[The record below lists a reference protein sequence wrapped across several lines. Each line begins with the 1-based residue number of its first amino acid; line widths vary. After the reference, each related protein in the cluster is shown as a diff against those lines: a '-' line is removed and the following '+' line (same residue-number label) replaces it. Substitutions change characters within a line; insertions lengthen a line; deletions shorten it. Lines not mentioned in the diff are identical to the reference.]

1 MEGQIPKFQK
11 IQSVMLLHGLDLM
24 LGLVLII
31 LGIFAI
37 KYIMKGI
44 RFLLAK
50 LSIKEPAL
58 STTCSALYIFLLV
71 VLISAALVVVG
82 FDSLAIRRILIVIAL
97 AAVAVVLIIRPYIP
111 TLPFKVGQVVKA
123 GSLLGKV
130 ESTTLINTR
139 LRTFDGKIFFVPNS
153 KIINDIVQNYHFT
166 PTRRIKINLAIRYD
180 QDLMKAKQ
188 VIETLMIEDP
198 RVNVTPRPV
207 VYVLNLANG
216 CVELGAR
223 CWVPNPKFWKTR
235 CDLLEKIKLRF
246 DAEGI
251 VIARTQV
258 DIHQHYEKGVDDST
272 REGMEALEA
281 LSSS

>member
-1 MEGQIPKFQK
+1 MDGQIEKFAKLQD
-11 IQSVMLLHGLDLM
+11 VMLIHGIDLM
-24 LGLVLII
+24 LGLLLII
-31 LGIFAI
+31 GGILAI

-44 RFLLAK
+44 RFLLIK
-50 LSIKEPAL
+50 LSVKEPVL
-58 STTCSALYIFLLV
+58 STTCNALYIILLA
-71 VLISAALVVVG
+71 VLVSAAMVEVG
-82 FDSLAIRRILIVIAL
+82 FDSLVIRRILIVGAL
-97 AAVAVVLIIRPYIP
+97 GSVAVVLIIRPYIP

-130 ESTTLINTR
+130 ESTSLINTR
-139 LRTFDGKIFFVPNS
+139 LRTFDGKTFFVPNS
-153 KIINDIVQNYHFT
+153 RIINDIVQNYHFT

-180 QDLMKAKQ
+180 QDLLKAKE
-188 VIETLMIEDP
+188 IMAELMIEDP

-223 CWVPNPKFWKTR
+223 CWVPNPKYWKTR

-246 DAEGI
+246 DAENI
-251 VIARTQV
+251 VLARTQV
-258 DIHQHYEKGVDDST
+258 DIHQLPNGVEDTAGESI
-272 REGMEALEA
+272 EELEA

>member
-1 MEGQIPKFQK
+1 MDGQIEKFAKLQD
-11 IQSVMLLHGLDLM
+11 VMLAHGIDLI
-24 LGLVLII
+24 LGLLLII
-31 LGIFAI
+31 GGIFAI
-37 KYIMKGI
+37 KYIMKGV
-44 RFLLAK
+44 RFLLIK
-50 LSIKEPAL
+50 LSVKEPVL
-58 STTCSALYIFLLV
+58 STTCNALYIILLA
-71 VLISAALVVVG
+71 VLISAAMVEVG
-82 FDSLAIRRILIVIAL
+82 FDSLVIRRILIIGSL
-97 AAVAVVLIIRPYIP
+97 AAVALVLIIRPYIP

-130 ESTTLINTR
+130 ESTSLLNTR

-180 QDLMKAKQ
+180 QDLIKTKEIMAA
-188 VIETLMIEDP
+188 LMIEDP

-207 VYVLNLANG
+207 VYVLNLSNG

-235 CDLLEKIKLRF
+235 CDLMEKIKLRF

-251 VIARTQV
+251 VLARTQV
-258 DIHQHYEKGVDDST
+258 DIHQLPDNGAEDTPG
-272 REGMEALEA
+272 EGIEELEA

>member
-1 MEGQIPKFQK
+1 MEGQIPRFQK
-11 IQSVMLLHGLDLM
+11 LQSIMLLNGIDLI

-37 KYIMKGI
+37 KYIMRGI
-44 RFLLAK
+44 RFLFIK
-50 LSIKEPAL
+50 LSMKEPAL
-58 STTCSALYIFLLV
+58 STTCNALYIVLLV

-82 FDSLAIRRILIVIAL
+82 FDSLVIRRILIVIAL
-97 AAVAVVLIIRPYIP
+97 AAVALVLIIRPYIP

-130 ESTTLINTR
+130 ESTSLINTR

-180 QDLMKAKQ
+180 QDLMKAKE
-188 VIETLMIEDP
+188 IMAALMIEDP
-198 RVNVTPRPV
+198 RVNVIPRPV
-207 VYVLNLANG
+207 VYVLNLSNG

-251 VIARTQV
+251 VLARTQV
-258 DIHQHYEKGVDDST
+258 DIHQLPDNGAEDTAGGGL
-272 REGMEALEA
+272 EELEA